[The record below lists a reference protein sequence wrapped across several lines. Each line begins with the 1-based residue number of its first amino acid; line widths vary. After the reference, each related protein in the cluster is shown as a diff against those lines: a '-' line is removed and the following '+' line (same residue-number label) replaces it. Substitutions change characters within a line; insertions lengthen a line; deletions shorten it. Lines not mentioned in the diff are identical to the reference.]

1 MDKAKQKPPQE
12 AVAIRYDRDR
22 ENAPRVVAKGKGYVA
37 EQLLAIARR
46 HAVPV
51 YQNQTVTHLLM
62 AVELDREIPPE
73 LYQAVANVLAYDDPR
88 AALKAADRALYLAKE
103 HGRNQVCFY
112 DDLVASGHLATKVAN
127 DDVELF

>member
-1 MDKAKQKPPQE
+1 MDNARQKPPQE
-12 AVAIRYDRDR
+12 AVAIRYDRER

-51 YQNQTVTHLLM
+51 YQNQTVTQLLM

-73 LYQAVANVLAYDDPR
+73 LYQAVAHVLAYVSR
-88 AALKAADRALYLAKE
+88 MEGWAGVKMEAR
-103 HGRNQVCFY
+103 R
-112 DDLVASGHLATKVAN
+112 
-127 DDVELF
+127 

>member
-51 YQNQTVTHLLM
+51 YQNQTVTQLLM

-73 LYQAVANVLAYDDPR
+73 LYQAGAKVLAYVSRMDGR
-88 AALKAADRALYLAKE
+88 AAEKVKAR
-103 HGRNQVCFY
+103 R
-112 DDLVASGHLATKVAN
+112 
-127 DDVELF
+127 

>member
-1 MDKAKQKPPQE
+1 MDNVKKNPQQE

-51 YQNQTVTHLLM
+51 YQNQTVTQLLM

-73 LYQAVANVLAYDDPR
+73 LYQAVANVLAYVYRMDGR
-88 AALKAADRALYLAKE
+88 AAEKVKASR
-103 HGRNQVCFY
+103 
-112 DDLVASGHLATKVAN
+112 
-127 DDVELF
+127 

>member
-1 MDKAKQKPPQE
+1 MDKDKRAPLQE

-22 ENAPRVVAKGKGYVA
+22 ENAPRVVAKGKGFVA
-37 EQLLAIARR
+37 EQLLMIARR

-73 LYQAVANVLAYDDPR
+73 LYQAVANVLAYVYRMDGR
-88 AALKAADRALYLAKE
+88 AAERMKAR
-103 HGRNQVCFY
+103 R
-112 DDLVASGHLATKVAN
+112 
-127 DDVELF
+127 

>member
-1 MDKAKQKPPQE
+1 MDKDKRAPLQE

-22 ENAPRVVAKGKGYVA
+22 ENAPRVVAKGKCFVA

-51 YQNQTVTHLLM
+51 YQNQTVTQLLM

-73 LYQAVANVLAYDDPR
+73 LYQAVANVLAYVYRMDGR
-88 AALKAADRALYLAKE
+88 AAERMKAQR
-103 HGRNQVCFY
+103 
-112 DDLVASGHLATKVAN
+112 
-127 DDVELF
+127 